1 MHEGLIMP
9 KHWEIVDRLYKG
21 ETLLQ
26 EIIHENLVVS
36 TCRTLIARLMK
47 GDSGGI
53 TYWAVG
59 TGDASWDVTLPSP
72 TEADTKLFNELYRKN
87 IIAGDKVYID
97 ATNAVS
103 ATPTNR
109 LQVSVTFY
117 EGDFTGTIREMAL
130 YGGDATETKDS
141 GFMVNRR
148 IHAKVDKDAD
158 TRLERLIR
166 MTF

>member
-1 MHEGLIMP
+1 MHEGMNIP
-9 KHWEIVDRLYKG
+9 KHWEIVDRLYRG
-21 ETLLQ
+21 DTLLQ
-26 EIIHENLVVS
+26 EIVHENLVVS

-47 GDSGGI
+47 GDAGGI

-59 TGDASWDVTLPSP
+59 AGDVSWDTALPTP
-72 TEADTKLFNELYRKN
+72 TESDTKLFNEIYRKAVV
-87 IIAGDKVYID
+87 AGDKVYID

-117 EGDFTGTIREMAL
+117 EGDFTGTIREMGL
-130 YGGDATETKDS
+130 YGGDATATKDS

-148 IHAKVDKDAD
+148 IHSKVVKDAD